1 MTVDPTGGHHFAEI
15 ECNEAAAPGVF
26 AMMAVVLP
34 LLGFLAIWIARV
46 PLRFNV
52 PAREFNPLVML
63 PLVATLA
70 GLFFAVWAIGIALR
84 LRRFGASR
92 LTLARRPRIGG
103 RVLGRIT
110 STVEVVPRDDWR
122 LVLQC
127 IETIKDVGSKRVS
140 RTDLTRWEYRT
151 TMPAGSASL
160 RAGIPVDIAIPD
172 DCLELTDPI
181 ERARTN
187 RGTLKWVLYLKAP
200 VAGLDYLA
208 SFLVPIRSERG
219 ER

>member
-1 MTVDPTGGHHFAEI
+1 VTIDATGDRHFAEI

-34 LLGFLAIWIARV
+34 LLGFLALWLARV

-63 PLVATLA
+63 PVFATLA
-70 GLFFAVWAIGIALR
+70 GLFFAVWATAIALR
-84 LRRFGASR
+84 LRRFGTSR
-92 LTLARRPRIGG
+92 LTLSRRPRIGG

-110 STVEVVPRDDWR
+110 STAEVVPRDDWR

-127 IETIKDVGSKRVS
+127 IETIKDVGSKRIS
-140 RTDLTRWEYRT
+140 STDLTRWEYHT

-160 RAGIPVDIAIPD
+160 RAGVPVDIAIPD
-172 DCLELTDPI
+172 NCLELTDPI
-181 ERARTN
+181 ERARTK

-208 SFLVPIRSERG
+208 SFLVPIRSDRG